1 MPQISQL
8 MEVYGSQFFWLLIVI
23 GIIYFGIAKNM
34 VPKISKTVDDR
45 QKRISDD
52 LAAAQAGE
60 DRAVLI
66 EADYRASMN
75 DARSDAAA
83 VVNDAKAKVAKKNE
97 AAIKRAD
104 TALAKKA
111 DEADAAL
118 KAAQSDALKEIE
130 AVAAEAAQAFVQ
142 NVSGTQVTAT
152 DAKAAVKAAFCAPA
166 DRGSICR

>member
-45 QKRISDD
+45 QKRISGD
-52 LAAAQAGE
+52 LAAAQAGQDKAE
-60 DRAVLI
+60 QI
-66 EADYRASMN
+66 EANYRVSIN
-75 DARSDAAA
+75 DARADA
-83 VVNDAKAKVAKKNE
+83 VGKVSEAKAKVTKKNE

-104 TALAKKA
+104 TAIAKKA

-118 KAAQSDALKEIE
+118 KAAQSSALKEIE
-130 AVAAEAAQAFVQ
+130 AVAADAAQAIVKT
-142 NVSGTQVTAT
+142 VSGAKVTAA
-152 DAKAAVKAAFCAPA
+152 DAKKAVKAAF
-166 DRGSICR
+166 

>member
-45 QKRISDD
+45 QKRITGD
-52 LAAAQAGE
+52 LAAAQAAQ
-60 DRAVLI
+60 DRAEQI
-66 EADYRASMN
+66 EIDYRTRIN
-75 DARSDAAA
+75 DARADA
-83 VVNDAKAKVAKKNE
+83 VGRVNEAKAEAAKKNE

-104 TALAKKA
+104 TAISKKA

-118 KAAQSDALKEIE
+118 KAAKTAALKEIE
-130 AVAAEAAQAFVQ
+130 AVAAEAAQAIVTT
-142 NVSGTQVTAT
+142 VSG
-152 DAKAAVKAAFCAPA
+152 AKVSAAEAKKAVKAAF
-166 DRGSICR
+166 